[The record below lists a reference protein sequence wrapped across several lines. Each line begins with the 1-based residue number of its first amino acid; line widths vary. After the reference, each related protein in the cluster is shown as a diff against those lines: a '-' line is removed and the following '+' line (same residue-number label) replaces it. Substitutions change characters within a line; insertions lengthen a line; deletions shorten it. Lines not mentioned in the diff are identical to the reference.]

1 MDTRRSLKRVWTAS
15 QTGRS
20 QHSGFEQESVA
31 PYLAKTLAENIEL
44 LPMTLDHILKIQALP
59 IDHRDR
65 FDRLKEGWPIITPDA
80 VYSRSE

>member
-1 MDTRRSLKRVWTAS
+1 
-15 QTGRS
+15 
-20 QHSGFEQESVA
+20 
-31 PYLAKTLAENIEL
+31 
-44 LPMTLDHILKIQALP
+44 MTLDHILKIQALP